1 MPRLVGINHIAVEVA
16 DAEEMLAFFRRIFD
30 DVTLRGSVANMT
42 FLDLGDQFV
51 ALETVRR
58 PVNAGH
64 FGLVVDDAAATLGR
78 AQEAGARM
86 VGRNDFLDPSGN
98 RWQVV
103 DYRDIQ
109 FTKALRILEG
119 MGLGGLGRSPE
130 RGRRATRQGPRGPDI
145 VTLRR
150 RP

>member
-16 DAEEMLAFFRRIFD
+16 DAAETLAFFRRVFD
-30 DVTLRGSVANMT
+30 DVALRGSVANMT

-58 PVNAGH
+58 DPVTAGH
-64 FGLVVDDAAATLGR
+64 FGLVVDDAAETLER
-78 AQEAGARM
+78 AREAGARM

-109 FTKALRILEG
+109 FTKAPRVLEG
-119 MGLGGLGRSPE
+119 MGLAGLEKSE
-130 RGRRATRQGPRGPDI
+130 RAVTELRGKGLAD
-145 VTLRR
+145 
-150 RP
+150 